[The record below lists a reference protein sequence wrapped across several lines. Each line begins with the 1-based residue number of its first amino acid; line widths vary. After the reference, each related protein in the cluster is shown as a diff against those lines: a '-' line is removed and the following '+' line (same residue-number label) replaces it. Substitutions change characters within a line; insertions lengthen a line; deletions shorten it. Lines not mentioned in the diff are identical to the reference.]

1 MSEARWEIQDGE
13 RVLGPYTDED
23 VFRAIAGT
31 LPPTAPAR
39 LLGQEEWRP
48 IGTVSPFA
56 EVYMRRAMVT
66 PAPAD
71 PAAPAAPAVRRAL
84 RVKKIDTLGGGCFV
98 QGLGALLGGASIF
111 YAIAV
116 ARASGGALFGLVTG
130 LLVVLGG
137 LIVGR
142 RLSTR
147 WTCGACGNPIAGAEV
162 RMCPTCKASLG

>member
-66 PAPAD
+66 PAAS
-71 PAAPAAPAVRRAL
+71 APAVSRAL
-84 RVKKIDTLGGGCFV
+84 PVKKIDTLGGGCFV

-116 ARASGGALFGLVTG
+116 ARASGGALLGLVTG
-130 LLVVLGG
+130 LFVVLGG

>member
-1 MSEARWEIQDGE
+1 MSEARWEIRDGE

-31 LPPTAPAR
+31 LPPTSPAR
-39 LLGQEEWRP
+39 LLGQDEWRP

-56 EVYMRRAMVT
+56 EVFMRRAVGSAG
-66 PAPAD
+66 PPH
-71 PAAPAAPAVRRAL
+71 AVPLSVQARRE
-84 RVKKIDTLGGGCFV
+84 RKIDTLGGGCFV
-98 QGLGALLGGASIF
+98 QGLGAILGGALIF
-111 YAIAV
+111 YGIAV
-116 ARASGGALFGLVTG
+116 AREAGGALFGLVTG